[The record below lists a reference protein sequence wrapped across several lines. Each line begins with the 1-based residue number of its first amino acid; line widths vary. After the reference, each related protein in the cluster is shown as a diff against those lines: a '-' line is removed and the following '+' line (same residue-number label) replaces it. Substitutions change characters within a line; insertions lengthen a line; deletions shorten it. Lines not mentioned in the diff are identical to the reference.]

1 MSVEHGDGETPSTV
15 GGDGP
20 RSVRDVLVAVVRRL
34 RATPRLAVPFVLAGA
49 VVGLADWLRLQ
60 DPLPAGQPPWMGD
73 VLSVQYALFPA
84 GTARTTRELGAF
96 PDLRLPYL
104 LGGIALEALVVLSV
118 GVAGWLTLTRA
129 LSADRTALSFG
140 RYVGGFV
147 AVAALLALVPAGSI
161 EIRSLPLALLALAVA
176 FVLVVR
182 LFLVPGLL
190 ASGSGVVAALR
201 ESGRRSRGV
210 RVTVGWLAVTFGVAS
225 WGLATV
231 PVVGGFLS
239 TAVVGTVQAV
249 AIAVLLGRPEETTA
263 GPERL

>member
-1 MSVEHGDGETPSTV
+1 MSAEHGETPSTV
-15 GGDGP
+15 GGDGR
-20 RSVRDVLVAVVRRL
+20 RSARDVLVAVVRRL
-34 RATPRLAVPFVLAGA
+34 RAAPRLAVPFVLAGA

-60 DPLPAGQPPWMGD
+60 DPLPAGQPQWVGD
-73 VLSVQYALFPA
+73 TLSVQYALFPA
-84 GTARTTRELGAF
+84 GTARTARELGAF

-104 LGGIALEALVVLSV
+104 LGGLALEALVVLSV

-129 LSADRTALSFG
+129 LSADRTARSFG
-140 RYVGGFV
+140 RYVGGL
-147 AVAALLALVPAGSI
+147 AGLGALGALVPAEVL
-161 EIRSLPLALLALAVA
+161 EIGSLPLAALALAVA
-176 FVLVVR
+176 VLLVVR

-201 ESGRRSRGV
+201 GSVRRSRGV

-249 AIAVLLGRPEETTA
+249 AIAVLLERPDGTTA
-263 GPERL
+263 DPERL